1 MKAFVYLMALIAAP
15 ALLAENAEPQ
25 KVAQIAEQSDQSV
38 EHVIDDD
45 RVVIITDAEFVP
57 FSQFL
62 GLPSV
67 NNLPP
72 TSAGNPKPAQHRM
85 P

>member
-1 MKAFVYLMALIAAP
+1 MKAFVYLVALIAAP
-15 ALLAENAEPQ
+15 ALAAENSEPRRD
-25 KVAQIAEQSDQSV
+25 AQIAEQAKQGM
-38 EHVIDDD
+38 EHVIDDG

-57 FSQFL
+57 FPQFL

-67 NNLPP
+67 NTLPP